1 LSAKVLVANV
11 WLWVNVIAEVKRRED
26 QRGAIALVPWSVA
39 LLAVAA
45 LIDLDRLIADA
56 AR

>member
-1 LSAKVLVANV
+1 LCAEVLVADV
-11 WLWVNVIAEVKRRED
+11 WFWVDIVAEIKRREYNG
-26 QRGAIALVPWSVA
+26 GAIAGVSRSVT